1 MRLERERAGYRN
13 AHSGLGSA
21 GARSLLC
28 SRHEPRPMSRH
39 QGARNGSDPD
49 VGKRVTS

>member
-28 SRHEPRPMSRH
+28 SRHEPRPCH
-39 QGARNGSDPD
+39 VTKARATDPTRMWGSE
-49 VGKRVTS
+49 

>member
-28 SRHEPRPMSRH
+28 SRLEPRLCHVTKGRATDPTRMW
-39 QGARNGSDPD
+39 GSE
-49 VGKRVTS
+49 